1 MILAAE
7 LRALGSVLHPAIV
20 TIDGPAASG
29 KSTVGFALANQLDY
43 LYFDTG
49 IMYRAVTVAVLMR
62 NMDPHNADAVAG
74 VAEAAQIDLAPPL
87 PDIIDGRQVTVLL
100 DGVDVTWELR
110 RPETDRAVS
119 PVSANAGVRRELT
132 RHQRRIGWRYAGGAA
147 EKQGIVM
154 VGRDIGTVVMTEAP
168 VKIYMDATPEE
179 RARRRHAEL
188 LARGKA
194 ADYGTILADI
204 IRRDEQDGGRALA
217 PMRPAADALIIDTS
231 TLTPPQVVEQI
242 LAEIRR
248 IGAGLRA
255 GG

>member
-7 LRALGSVLHPAIV
+7 MRELGSLLHPAIV

-29 KSTVGFALANQLDY
+29 KSTVGFALANQLDF

-62 NMDPHNADAVAG
+62 TIDPHDTDAVAA
-74 VAEAAQIDLAPPL
+74 VAEAAQIDLAPPA
-87 PDIIDGRQVTVLL
+87 PDIIDGRQATVLL

-119 PVSANAGVRRELT
+119 PVSANAGVRCELT

-154 VGRDIGTVVMTEAP
+154 VGRDIGTVVMPEAP

-179 RARRRHAEL
+179 RARRRYAEL
-188 LARGKA
+188 IARGKA
-194 ADYGTILADI
+194 AEYATILADI
-204 IRRDEQDGGRALA
+204 MRRDEQDGGRVLA
-217 PMRPAADALIIDTS
+217 PMRPAAHALIIDTS
-231 TLTPPQVVEQI
+231 ALTPPQVVERI
-242 LAEIRR
+242 VREIQ
-248 IGAGLRA
+248 RA
-255 GG
+255 SAVHRAT